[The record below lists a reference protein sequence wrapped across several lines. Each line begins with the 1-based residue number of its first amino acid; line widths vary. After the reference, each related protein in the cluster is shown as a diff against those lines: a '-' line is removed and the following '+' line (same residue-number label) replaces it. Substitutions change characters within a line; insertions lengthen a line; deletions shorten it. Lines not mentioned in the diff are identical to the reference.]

1 MLRSLVHSKG
11 ESCDESPAGDAALW
25 KPPKGWQC
33 SGPVRELSSPK
44 TAEQMKSVEICSLER
59 IAETAEN
66 YPIYIK
72 PASDGIYVTTSER
85 DRFATKITSR
95 DELDDFIRDFV
106 V

>member
-1 MLRSLVHSKG
+1 MSYKQAMRHFGNHRK
-11 ESCDESPAGDAALW
+11 DRFNQ
-25 KPPKGWQC
+25 QC
-33 SGPVRELSSPK
+33 SGPAREPGKQK
-44 TAEQMKSVEICSLER
+44 TAEQMKAVEMRSLER

-72 PASDGIYVTTSER
+72 PVSDGIYVTTSER
-85 DRFATKITSR
+85 DSFATKIASR